1 MKYYLKG
8 IWVMGKMIKM
18 EKIKK
23 VMSKDE
29 MKLVLM
35 ILFGVAAL
43 CLTVSA
49 IKLACR
55 RKKRRSDALGEMCE

>member
-1 MKYYLKG
+1 ME
-8 IWVMGKMIKM
+8 KMIKM

-43 CLTVSA
+43 CLAVSA

-55 RKKRRSDALGEMCE
+55 RKKRKSDALGEMCE

>member
-1 MKYYLKG
+1 MKL
-8 IWVMGKMIKM
+8 

-35 ILFGVAAL
+35 ILFGVVTL

-55 RKKRRSDALGEMCE
+55 KKKRKSDALGEMCEQY

>member
-1 MKYYLKG
+1 ME
-8 IWVMGKMIKM
+8 KMIKM

-35 ILFGVAAL
+35 ILFGVIAL

-49 IKLACR
+49 VKLVCR
-55 RKKRRSDALGEMCE
+55 KKKRRSDALGEMCEQY